1 MLYPLAVSLLGI
13 IAVSF
18 SGGVSL
24 RNAPEGKEFRAGG
37 GTLTRP
43 SEWASVGSFRV
54 AGIKGR
60 QSGLVPP
67 LSREIADLARD
78 LTVTFFDGE
87 HQVGQGVLVARGGKV
102 LTSGEV
108 AFDSAGNPRGFLTGL
123 LSDGKR
129 YGARVEA
136 FDPVTDMALVTLV
149 GIDRLVSERWAS
161 LSASDPRGVVLVVL
175 PSGPERGEV
184 SRVGTPGVLGPLNRF
199 TLLNEFRFERGSGR
213 VVGSPVFGPDGKLV
227 GLLMAALATPMEA
240 MKLTD
245 AEGVGPRSAVTT
257 FSVSVL
263 MLRRVV
269 SGLTSPSG
277 HVQHPWIGVF
287 VQATSSGQ
295 TVITQVVNS
304 SPAAIAGLL
313 PGDRIVMA
321 GGNVVRSPVDFARYL
336 SELAVGSVADLVIE
350 RGAMRKKVAV
360 AVVADPTS
368 KITVL
373 RRNPRGGG
381 EGLVSL

>member
-1 MLYPLAVSLLGI
+1 
-13 IAVSF
+13 
-18 SGGVSL
+18 
-24 RNAPEGKEFRAGG
+24 
-37 GTLTRP
+37 
-43 SEWASVGSFRV
+43 
-54 AGIKGR
+54 
-60 QSGLVPP
+60 
-67 LSREIADLARD
+67 
-78 LTVTFFDGE
+78 
-87 HQVGQGVLVARGGKV
+87 
-102 LTSGEV
+102 
-108 AFDSAGNPRGFLTGL
+108 
-123 LSDGKR
+123 
-129 YGARVEA
+129 
-136 FDPVTDMALVTLV
+136 
-149 GIDRLVSERWAS
+149 
-161 LSASDPRGVVLVVL
+161 
-175 PSGPERGEV
+175 
-184 SRVGTPGVLGPLNRF
+184 
-199 TLLNEFRFERGSGR
+199 GR

-245 AEGVGPRSAVTT
+245 AESVGPRSAVTT
-257 FSVSVL
+257 YSVSVL

-336 SELAVGSVADLVIE
+336 FELAVGSVADLVIE

-373 RRNPRGGG
+373 RRNPRGKG